1 MCVGLY
7 LAAYIS
13 FSTVPVQSITK
24 HTYIT
29 GLVIFSPVTMATC
42 DVTAVCSMRLSGY
55 QLTTERLLGPV
66 GWMPRS
72 TAAVT
77 GGGLSMNTNFRTNS
91 SLHRSIS
98 SGAAWPALSVGLRD
112 LEIDSRSL
120 NVIGTR
126 SRSLDHGTR

>member
-1 MCVGLY
+1 LLFSRLFVYFFIAYLFYFAKVYLTAVCVSLY
-7 LAAYIS
+7 LVAYIS
-13 FSTVPVQSITK
+13 CSTVPVQSITK
-24 HTYIT
+24 RTYIT

-98 SGAAWPALSVGLRD
+98 CMASAFCLNGA
-112 LEIDSRSL
+112 
-120 NVIGTR
+120 
-126 SRSLDHGTR
+126 